1 MQQLWASNNYSSA
14 RISHSDDEGEDDDE
28 EEENDET
35 ASIGEEGLLEKMS
48 FLGNDCF
55 HVDDGSNEKKIH
67 YVFGDVMKPQTHGE
81 KCAISVH
88 CVG

>member
-14 RISHSDDEGEDDDE
+14 RISHSDDEGEDDDDD
-28 EEENDET
+28 ENDET